1 MSNYPL
7 GLDEKNRLNL
17 IEELASV
24 SVLWEREGAQL
35 SELSELNVEG
45 DEESTPPSTA
55 LSCPSWPCNLILS
68 LSCLLG

>member
-45 DEESTPPSTA
+45 MRSPPR
-55 LSCPSWPCNLILS
+55 PP
-68 LSCLLG
+68 LL